1 MSDPFFIVGSARS
14 GTTLLRMMMNAHP
27 EVAVPP
33 ESRFIIELWPGE
45 RYIEVQRFL
54 DALAAHGCFQSWDLS
69 IEAVARAIGDTGR
82 VSYAQAVSGA
92 FSAYAR
98 VNGKSRW
105 GDKTPRYV
113 ERIELLAQLFP
124 GARFIHLVRDGRNV
138 ALSYA
143 NVPFGPK
150 TVGKAAA
157 LWATRVTAGRVS
169 GSALGGERYLEIRYE
184 DLVED
189 PSGEVKDICGF
200 LDLDFDA
207 GMLDYT
213 ERARGSVLPRA
224 TRYNPHVTEPPQ
236 TNVRSWQDSMPPDQ
250 IEIFEAVAGG
260 ALTLMAYERRFPE
273 PGRKARAIAKLSTA
287 GLPIGKIKEHSGHPK

>member
-14 GTTLLRMMMNAHP
+14 GTTLLRLILNAHP

-33 ESRFIIELWPGE
+33 ESRFITELWTGQHEIELRG
-45 RYIEVQRFL
+45 FL
-54 DALAAHGCFQSWDLS
+54 DALAAHKRFETWDLP
-69 IEAVARAIGDTGR
+69 IEAVAEEISGTTKVD
-82 VSYAQAVSGA
+82 YADAVSAA

-113 ERIELLAQLFP
+113 EHIELLARLFP

-157 LWATRVTAGRVS
+157 LWRARVIAGRTDGVT
-169 GSALGGERYLEIRYE
+169 LGGQRYLEMRYE

-189 PSGEVKDICGF
+189 PAGETKDICEF
-200 LDLDFDA
+200 LDLTFDP

-224 TRYNPHVTEPPQ
+224 SMYNPRVTEPPQ
-236 TNVRSWQDSMPPDQ
+236 MNVRSWQDSMPPDQ
-250 IEIFEAVAGG
+250 VEIFEAVAGD
-260 ALTLMAYERRFPE
+260 ALSLLAYERRFPE
-273 PGRKARAIAKLSTA
+273 PGWKARTVGKLSLA
-287 GLPIGKIKEHSGHPK
+287 GLPIGKIKERT